1 MSKSVKKMLIIII
14 MILVFAVAIICL
26 FKVENIN
33 ISGNEICTDEEIKE
47 HYTKGPL
54 GDNAIVIYI
63 KDKLGAYSN
72 IPFIRDADISVD
84 SRNTINIQVYEK
96 SLVACFYYM
105 GEYVYFDKDGMIL
118 ETTKEK
124 SEALPCIEGI
134 SFTGFTLNE
143 VIDIENEGQIDTVL
157 DLSELISHYKVK
169 ADRVVFSSKNEVT
182 LYCGNIKVFLG
193 KRELYDQQIASVS
206 DVIKKS
212 LKNGLS
218 GTIDLK
224 DYNHGDK
231 IILKKNQ

>member
-1 MSKSVKKMLIIII
+1 MSKLLNKKLIIIG
-14 MILVFAVAIICL
+14 VAIILITAVICV
-26 FKVENIN
+26 FKVDTVN
-33 ISGNEICTDEEIKE
+33 ISGNEICTKEEIKE

-54 GDNAIVIYI
+54 GNNALVIYL
-63 KDKLGAYSN
+63 KDKLGAYKN
-72 IPFIRDADISVD
+72 IPFIRDVDISVD
-84 SRNTINIQVYEK
+84 SRNTITIQVYEK

-124 SEALPCIEGI
+124 AESLPCIEGI

-143 VIDIENEGQIDTVL
+143 IIKLENEKQIDKVL
-157 DLSELISHYKVK
+157 DISELINHYKVK
-169 ADRVVFSSKNEVT
+169 ADRVVFSNKNEVT
-182 LYCGNIKVFLG
+182 LYCGDIKVFLG
-193 KRELYDQQIASVS
+193 NRDLYDQQIASVS
-206 DVIKKS
+206 DVIRKAM
-212 LKNGLS
+212 KNNLS